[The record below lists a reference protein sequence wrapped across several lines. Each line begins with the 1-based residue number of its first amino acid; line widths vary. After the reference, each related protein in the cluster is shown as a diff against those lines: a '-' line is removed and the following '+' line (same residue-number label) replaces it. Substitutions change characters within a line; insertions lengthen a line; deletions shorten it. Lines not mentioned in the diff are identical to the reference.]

1 MSPVSAGRSA
11 VLRRCSGAKV
21 ETITKRRDRALARGK
36 ALKDTRTSGWDGHW
50 QSIATNLLP
59 RQSRF
64 FSEGRNKGGDRNQA
78 IIDSAGTRALRTL
91 SAGMMAGMTSPAR
104 PWFRLTLPDKELA
117 EFHAVKTWLDDSKN
131 ILLRIFNKS
140 NTYNTLHSMYRELG
154 GFGTGLSIIQPNFDR
169 VIHHNPMTIG
179 EYSLGL
185 NHEGFVDKVAREF
198 TLSCEQAIE
207 WFGYDNVSR
216 TARSAYD
223 TGNYNTQ
230 VTVSHLIQPN
240 PDHDPRSAGRTKMKY
255 SSCYWDAKESDTN
268 GGLLSEGGYKR
279 FRALAPRWDVLWGDT
294 YGSSPGMEALGDLLQ
309 LQHQQGK
316 KAKLID
322 YAVDPPLQVPTALRN
337 QDADFLPGGMSYY
350 DPTIAG
356 GGIRAAWQVNLD
368 PSVLLEDIRDVRDR
382 INSAFYADMFLMIAQ
397 ADKNMTATE
406 VAERHE
412 EKLLMLG
419 PVLERLHGELLS
431 PLVSYTFERC
441 LETGIL
447 PPPPEEL
454 SEVELEVEYISML
467 AQAQRAVSVNATDRL
482 IGHIG
487 MLVQA
492 GKPEVLDKFDGD
504 KSVERYADQL
514 GVDPDLIIAD
524 DKVALVRQQ
533 RAQAQQAAAQAE
545 MANSAADTA
554 AKLGTVQTGAEPNEN
569 AGRDLLN
576 LFSGYGS
583 PSGTEI

>member
-1 MSPVSAGRSA
+1 MDS
-11 VLRRCSGAKV
+11 LL
-21 ETITKRRDRALARGK
+21 KRRERALNRAK
-36 ALKDTRTSGWDGHW
+36 TLKDTRTSGWDSHW
-50 QSIATNLLP
+50 QSISTNLLP

-64 FSEGRNKGGDRNQA
+64 FTDNRNRGGDRNQS

-117 EFHAVKTWLDDSKN
+117 EFHSVKTWLDDSKN

-154 GFGTGLSIIQPNFDR
+154 GFGTGLSIIQPNFER

-198 TLSCEQAIE
+198 VLSAEQAIE

-216 TARSAYD
+216 STRTAYD
-223 TGNYNTQ
+223 NGEYNRQ
-230 VTVSHLIQPN
+230 VEIQHIIEPN
-240 PDHDPRSAGRTKMKY
+240 ADYDPRSAGRTKMKY
-255 SSCYWDAKESDTN
+255 SSCYWDAKETDSKQM
-268 GGLLSEGGYKR
+268 GLLSEGGYKR

-337 QDADFLPGGMSYY
+337 QDADLLPGGMTYY
-350 DPTIAG
+350 DATIAG
-356 GGIRAAWQVNLD
+356 GGIRTAWDVRLD

-419 PVLERLHGELLS
+419 PVLERLHNEMLE
-431 PLVSYTFERC
+431 PLISITFEQA
-441 LETGIL
+441 LQAGIL
-447 PPPPEEL
+447 PELPEEL
-454 SEVELEVEYISML
+454 SGQDIQIEFVSML
-467 AQAQRAVSVNATDRL
+467 AQAQKAIEVNSTDRL
-482 IGHIG
+482 LGHIG
-487 MLVQA
+487 MIAQGSGDASVW
-492 GKPEVLDKFDGD
+492 DKFNKDA
-504 KSVERYADQL
+504 SVERYADQL
-514 GVDPDLIIAD
+514 GVSPDVIVSGEQ
-524 DKVALVRQQ
+524 VALVRQQ
-533 RAQAQQAAAQAE
+533 RAQAQQQAE
-545 MANSAADTA
+545 QAAMAEQMAGAA
-554 AKLGTVQTGAEPNEN
+554 AKLGTVQTGPGMQDN
-569 AGRDLLN
+569 AGSDLIN

-583 PSGTEI
+583 PSTTELG